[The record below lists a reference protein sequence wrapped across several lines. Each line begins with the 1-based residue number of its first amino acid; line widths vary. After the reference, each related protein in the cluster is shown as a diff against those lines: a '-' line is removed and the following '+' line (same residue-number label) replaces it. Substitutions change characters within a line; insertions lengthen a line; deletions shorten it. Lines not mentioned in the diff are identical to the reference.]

1 MAMIISRTPFR
12 ISFFG
17 GGTDYPVWFRE
28 HGGAVLATTIDKYCY
43 ITCRRLPPFFEHRT
57 RIAYSRIEH
66 VKNHD
71 EIEHPAVRGVLKYL
85 NISDG
90 LEIHHDG
97 DLPARTGLGSS
108 SSFTVGLLH
117 TLYAL
122 QHTMP
127 SKAQLAQAAIH
138 VEQDILRE
146 AVGCQ
151 DQALAAHG
159 GLCKVTFFQNGEIG
173 HTPIVMRP
181 ERLASFQSHLQL
193 YFTGFSRIA
202 SEVAREQIDRTKQRK
217 AELFT
222 MLQMVQ
228 EGIAI
233 LTGERELAEFGA
245 LLHEAWM
252 VKRRL
257 TSRITT
263 PAIDDIYTAARE
275 AGALGGKLLGAGGG
289 GFMLFFAKPEDHERI
304 RLALP
309 GLLQVPFKFEGLGTQ
324 IVFYQED
331 HLMLDDVWAQRSIQA
346 AMKLKATLIGK
357 AA

>member
-1 MAMIISRTPFR
+1 MIISRTPFR
-12 ISFFG
+12 MSFFG

-43 ITCRRLPPFFEHRT
+43 ITCRHLPPFFEHRT
-57 RIAYSRIEH
+57 RIAYSRIEL
-66 VKNHD
+66 VKNNE

-85 NISDG
+85 NINDG

-117 TLYAL
+117 GLYAL
-122 QHTMP
+122 QHIMP

-138 VEQDILRE
+138 VEQDVLGE

-151 DQALAAHG
+151 DQVLAAYG
-159 GLCKVTFFQNGEIG
+159 SLCKVKFFQNGDIG
-173 HTPIVMRP
+173 HTQIVLRP
-181 ERLASFQSHLQL
+181 ERLAAFQSHLQL

-202 SEVAREQIDRTKQRK
+202 SEVAREQIDRTSQRK
-217 AELFT
+217 IELLA
-222 MLQMVQ
+222 MLQMVD

-233 LTGERELAEFGA
+233 LTGDGDLGEFGT

-252 VKRRL
+252 LKRRL

-263 PAIDDIYTAARE
+263 PAIDEIYTAARA

-289 GFMLFFAKPEDHERI
+289 GFMLLFAKPESHEQI
-304 RLALP
+304 RRALP

-331 HLMLDDVWAQRSIQA
+331 HLMLDEVWAQNSARTASQ
-346 AMKLKATLIGK
+346 LKAALIQE